1 MQVEQVIRDWPPHY
15 TSLVS
20 ATRMAMDPSPIR
32 SCAKWRN
39 VDRKCRIGSK
49 VCRKLVL
56 AAPVGSAR
64 INLAGVMS
72 VTVMGVEEE
81 RGRSARPATVVAA
94 AALVGDG
101 AVVVGKEEDGAV
113 VLDLPVVELG
123 VVVAAAAGQD
133 KVVVAVAIRNE
144 ENGV

>member
-1 MQVEQVIRDWPPHY
+1 M
-15 TSLVS
+15 
-20 ATRMAMDPSPIR
+20 
-32 SCAKWRN
+32 
-39 VDRKCRIGSK
+39 
-49 VCRKLVL
+49 L

-81 RGRSARPATVVAA
+81 RGRSARPAPVVAAA

-101 AVVVGKEEDGAV
+101 AVVVGKEEDEAV

>member
-1 MQVEQVIRDWPPHY
+1 
-15 TSLVS
+15 
-20 ATRMAMDPSPIR
+20 
-32 SCAKWRN
+32 
-39 VDRKCRIGSK
+39 
-49 VCRKLVL
+49 
-56 AAPVGSAR
+56 
-64 INLAGVMS
+64 MS

-123 VVVAAAAGQD
+123 VVATAAAGQD